1 MDREAWHA
9 VIHGVAESNTTERLN
24 WTEILKKILYTGIA
38 CFYCTLLHC
47 ALQMYFLFQGY
58 QCHSI
63 CLLHVSVLPFGNPHS
78 ISNYFI
84 CIIFVIVIL
93 PLAAP
98 RQLMGFS
105 FPKQGSNPCPWQC
118 KQNPNHWTT
127 REFHQWSLMLLNVK
141 WLWLAESW
149 DDG

>member
-1 MDREAWHA
+1 MTHL
-9 VIHGVAESNTTERLN
+9 VQSLIGIIPHSTITKESVKKTYGTYTRL
-24 WTEILKKILYTGIA
+24 TS
-38 CFYCTLLHC
+38 FYCTSLFNSQMLHC
-47 ALQMYFLFQGY
+47 LQIEGLWQACVVYWYHFSN
-58 QCHSI
+58 SI

-127 REFHQWSLMLLNVK
+127 REFHQ
-141 WLWLAESW
+141 
-149 DDG
+149 